1 MYNLFVKKT
10 AGICRKERKSEK
22 MQFPHALKGVKKIF
36 AAEIVMLIGQVLLV
50 PLYIIVL
57 LGVGGDE
64 LADVLEKR
72 APAYLWVLILLII
85 GAVGSY
91 VISHIIT
98 IIGVLNASKDDNSF
112 KISLLGIIVSIGTN
126 IASFFLAENSMASA
140 ICSTTSQIANLA
152 ITFFII
158 QGIRS
163 IAIKL
168 EDDIME
174 IKGAN
179 IFKIYFILVLL
190 AASTHFVSKAF
201 NNDIAEMINVILI
214 IISGI
219 LTVIQY
225 ILYLSYLKKAR
236 KMLET

>member
-1 MYNLFVKKT
+1 
-10 AGICRKERKSEK
+10 

-72 APAYLWVLILLII
+72 APTYLWVLILLII